1 MRFSEEPE
9 GQSRYLPN
17 ATVLRAS
24 GADRSNV
31 ARRPTPGYM
40 EGFLF
45 RNVSMRL
52 YAESWFGQLR
62 SAPAVKTIMTIL
74 AAFLFPAA
82 IVSLYLRRPRLSFA
96 LLIASLICAT
106 Y

>member
-1 MRFSEEPE
+1 M
-9 GQSRYLPN
+9 
-17 ATVLRAS
+17 
-24 GADRSNV
+24 
-31 ARRPTPGYM
+31 
-40 EGFLF
+40 
-45 RNVSMRL
+45 
-52 YAESWFGQLR
+52 
-62 SAPAVKTIMTIL
+62 KTIMTIL